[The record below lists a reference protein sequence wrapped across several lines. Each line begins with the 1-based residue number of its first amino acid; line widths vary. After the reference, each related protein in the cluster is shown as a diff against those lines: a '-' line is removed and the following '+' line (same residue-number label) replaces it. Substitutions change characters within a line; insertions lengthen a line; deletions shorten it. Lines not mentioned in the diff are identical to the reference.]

1 MNLQSISK
9 NLEKDDGLWLR
20 GIILRQ
26 AEKGQVIH
34 GAMATNVQLPI
45 HLRSKTKDYD
55 IFTPKPKKSAVAMAK
70 KLNRAIG
77 EERYTVVK
85 GKHEGTY
92 KIKSKEGK
100 TIIDYTQL
108 KRKPKTKK
116 IYGNEY
122 HDIKSIKR
130 NVKRLIK
137 KPETE
142 YRREKDVGT
151 LERIRRLEEMEKTFN
166 LI

>member
-1 MNLQSISK
+1 MNLQSVARV
-9 NLEKDDGLWLR
+9 LGKDNGLWLR

-34 GAMATNVQLPI
+34 GAMATNVQLPSY
-45 HLRSKTKDYD
+45 LRAKTKDYD
-55 IFTPKPKKSAVAMAK
+55 IFTPKPKKSAVAMVK

-77 EERYTVVK
+77 EERYEVIK
-85 GKHEGTY
+85 GQHKGTY
-92 KIKSKEGK
+92 KVKTKEGK

-108 KRKPKTKK
+108 KRKPKTKD

-122 HDIKSIKR
+122 YDIKTIKR

-151 LERIRRLEEMEKTFN
+151 LERIRRLEEIESMF
-166 LI
+166 

>member
-1 MNLQSISK
+1 MSIKRISNILDK
-9 NLEKDDGLWLR
+9 NPDLLIR
-20 GIILRQ
+20 GMILRQ
-26 AEKGQVIH
+26 AEKGQILH
-34 GAMATNVQLPI
+34 GAMATNVQLPR
-45 HLRSKTKDYD
+45 HLRKETKDYD
-55 IFTPKPKKSAVAMAK
+55 IFTHKPKKSATEMVK

-77 EERYTVVK
+77 DDRYKVVK
-85 GKHEGTY
+85 GKHKGTY
-92 KIKSKEGK
+92 KIKTEEGK

-108 KRKPKTKK
+108 KRELKTKK

-122 HDIKSIKR
+122 HDITAIKK

-151 LERIRRLEEMEKTFN
+151 LRRIEEVERIESLF
-166 LI
+166 

>member
-1 MNLQSISK
+1 MNLQSIAGA
-9 NLEKDDGLWLR
+9 LEKEDGLWLR

-34 GAMATNVQLPI
+34 GAMATNVQLPS

-55 IFTPKPKKSAVAMAK
+55 IFTTKPKKSAIEMAK
-70 KLNRAIG
+70 KLNKAVG
-77 EERYTVVK
+77 SKRYIVVK
-85 GKHEGTY
+85 GQHKGTY
-92 KIKSKEGK
+92 KIKTQEGK

-116 IYGNEY
+116 IYGIEY

-130 NVKRLIK
+130 HTKRLIK

-142 YRREKDVGT
+142 FRREKDMST
-151 LERIRRLEEMEKTFN
+151 LERIRRLEEIESMF
-166 LI
+166 

>member
-1 MNLQSISK
+1 MNLQSISRTIK
-9 NLEKDDGLWLR
+9 KEDGLWLR

-77 EERYTVVK
+77 EERYEVVK
-85 GKHEGTY
+85 GQHKGTY
-92 KIKSKEGK
+92 KIKTKVGE
-100 TIIDYTQL
+100 TLIDYTQL
-108 KRKPKTKK
+108 KRKPKTKR

-122 HDIKSIKR
+122 YDIKTIKR

-142 YRREKDVGT
+142 YRREKDIST
-151 LERIRRLEEMEKTFN
+151 LQRIKEIERIESMF
-166 LI
+166 